1 MPDLEQVKYYLLMG
15 SVIFL
20 SITIFFCL
28 MRAALGPRFS
38 DRIIAANIIG
48 TKIILLIAVLSL
60 IIGQSYLVDICLIYA
75 VISFLSVVVLARSVI
90 EKKELDSDLDS
101 ESESASEGA

>member
-1 MPDLEQVKYYLLMG
+1 MFSAENLREVLLIG
-15 SVIFL
+15 SAVFLSATIFL
-20 SITIFFCL
+20 CL

-60 IIGQSYLVDICLIYA
+60 IVGESYLADICLIYA
-75 VISFLSVVVLARSVI
+75 AISFLSVVVLARSVI
-90 EKKELDSDLDS
+90 KKKEG
-101 ESESASEGA
+101 EKE

>member
-1 MPDLEQVKYYLLMG
+1 MTDLEQLKYYLLMG

-28 MRAALGPRFS
+28 MREALGPRFS

-60 IIGQSYLVDICLIYA
+60 IIGQSYIVDVCLIYA
-75 VISFLSVVVLARSVI
+75 VISFLSVVVLARSVL
-90 EKKELDSDLDS
+90 EKKELDS
-101 ESESASEGA
+101 ESGEVQGS

>member
-1 MPDLEQVKYYLLMG
+1 MPSVETLRSFLLTG
-15 SVIFL
+15 SVVFL
-20 SITIFFCL
+20 SATIFFCL
-28 MRAALGPRFS
+28 MRAALGPRYS

-60 IIGQSYLVDICLIYA
+60 IIGEGYLADICLIYA

-90 EKKELDSDLDS
+90 ERKEGT
-101 ESESASEGA
+101 EE

>member
-1 MPDLEQVKYYLLMG
+1 MPDADNLKYYLLMG

-28 MRAALGPRFS
+28 MRAALGPRFT

-60 IIGQSYLVDICLIYA
+60 IIGEGYLVDVCLIYA

-90 EKKELDSDLDS
+90 EKKES
-101 ESESASEGA
+101 ESESDSGVNVL

>member
-1 MPDLEQVKYYLLMG
+1 MPDAGTIRSFLLMG

-20 SITIFFCL
+20 SVTIFFCL

-60 IIGQSYLVDICLIYA
+60 IIGESYLADICLIYA

-90 EKKELDSDLDS
+90 EKKE
-101 ESESASEGA
+101 GAEE

>member
-1 MPDLEQVKYYLLMG
+1 MPDALTVKHYLLTG
-15 SVIFL
+15 CAIFL
-20 SITIFFCL
+20 SMTIFLCL

-48 TKIILLIAVLSL
+48 TKIILLIAVMSM
-60 IIGQSYLVDICLIYA
+60 IIGESYLADICLIYA

-90 EKKELDSDLDS
+90 EKKEDA
-101 ESESASEGA
+101 ENE

>member
-1 MPDLEQVKYYLLMG
+1 MLNAENLRSVLLIG
-15 SVIFL
+15 SAVFLSATIFL
-20 SITIFFCL
+20 CL

-60 IIGQSYLVDICLIYA
+60 IVGESYLADICLIYA
-75 VISFLSVVVLARSVI
+75 AISFLSVVVLARSVI
-90 EKKELDSDLDS
+90 EKKE
-101 ESESASEGA
+101 GK

>member
-1 MPDLEQVKYYLLMG
+1 MPNTETLRNILLIG
-15 SVIFL
+15 SAVFLSATIFL
-20 SITIFFCL
+20 CL

-60 IIGQSYLVDICLIYA
+60 IIGEGYLADICLIYA

-90 EKKELDSDLDS
+90 EKKEG
-101 ESESASEGA
+101 EEE

>member
-1 MPDLEQVKYYLLMG
+1 MPDVNTVKHFLLMG
-15 SVIFL
+15 SAIFL
-20 SITIFFCL
+20 SMTIFLCL

-48 TKIILLIAVLSL
+48 TKIILLIAVISM
-60 IIGQSYLVDICLIYA
+60 IIGESYLADICLIYA

-90 EKKELDSDLDS
+90 EKKEG
-101 ESESASEGA
+101 ENKV

>member
-1 MPDLEQVKYYLLMG
+1 MLNAENLRSVLLIG
-15 SVIFL
+15 SAVFLSATIFL
-20 SITIFFCL
+20 CL

-60 IIGQSYLVDICLIYA
+60 IVGESYLADICLIYA
-75 VISFLSVVVLARSVI
+75 AISFLSVVVLARSVI
-90 EKKELDSDLDS
+90 EKKEGK
-101 ESESASEGA
+101 EE

>member
-1 MPDLEQVKYYLLMG
+1 MPDTETLRNVLLIG
-15 SVIFL
+15 SAVFLSATIFL
-20 SITIFFCL
+20 CL

-60 IIGQSYLVDICLIYA
+60 IIGEGYLADICLIYA

-90 EKKELDSDLDS
+90 EKKEG
-101 ESESASEGA
+101 EEE

>member
-1 MPDLEQVKYYLLMG
+1 MLDSETLRNVLLIG
-15 SVIFL
+15 SAVFLSATIFL
-20 SITIFFCL
+20 CL

-60 IIGQSYLVDICLIYA
+60 IIGEGYLADICLIYA

-90 EKKELDSDLDS
+90 EKKEG
-101 ESESASEGA
+101 EEE

>member
-1 MPDLEQVKYYLLMG
+1 MPNAETLRNILLIG
-15 SVIFL
+15 SAVFLSATIFL
-20 SITIFFCL
+20 CL

-48 TKIILLIAVLSL
+48 TKIILLIAVMSL
-60 IIGQSYLVDICLIYA
+60 LIGEGYLADICLIYA

-90 EKKELDSDLDS
+90 EKKEG
-101 ESESASEGA
+101 E

>member
-1 MPDLEQVKYYLLMG
+1 MHSAETLRNVLLIG
-15 SVIFL
+15 SAVFLSATIFL
-20 SITIFFCL
+20 CL

-60 IIGQSYLVDICLIYA
+60 VIGEGYLADICLIYA

-90 EKKELDSDLDS
+90 EKKEGK
-101 ESESASEGA
+101 EE

>member
-1 MPDLEQVKYYLLMG
+1 MPNAETLRNVLLIG
-15 SVIFL
+15 SAVFLSATIFL
-20 SITIFFCL
+20 CL

-48 TKIILLIAVLSL
+48 TKIILLIAVMSL
-60 IIGQSYLVDICLIYA
+60 LIGEGYLADICLIYA

-90 EKKELDSDLDS
+90 EKKEG
-101 ESESASEGA
+101 EEE

>member
-1 MPDLEQVKYYLLMG
+1 MPNAETLRNILLIG
-15 SVIFL
+15 SAVFL
-20 SITIFFCL
+20 SATIFMCL

-48 TKIILLIAVLSL
+48 TKIILLIAVMSL
-60 IIGQSYLVDICLIYA
+60 LIGEGYLADICLIYA

-90 EKKELDSDLDS
+90 EKKEG
-101 ESESASEGA
+101 EEE

>member
-1 MPDLEQVKYYLLMG
+1 MLNAENLREVLLIV
-15 SVIFL
+15 SAVFLSATIFL
-20 SITIFFCL
+20 CL

-60 IIGQSYLVDICLIYA
+60 IVGESYLADICLIYA
-75 VISFLSVVVLARSVI
+75 AISFLSVVVLARSVI
-90 EKKELDSDLDS
+90 EKKEG
-101 ESESASEGA
+101 EKE

>member
-1 MPDLEQVKYYLLMG
+1 MPDAGTIRTFLLTG
-15 SVIFL
+15 SAVFLSLTIFL
-20 SITIFFCL
+20 CL

-48 TKIILLIAVLSL
+48 TKVILLIAVISM
-60 IIGQSYLVDICLIYA
+60 IIGESYLVDICLIYA

-90 EKKELDSDLDS
+90 EKKEG
-101 ESESASEGA
+101 EAEE

>member
-1 MPDLEQVKYYLLMG
+1 MLNAETLRNVLLIG
-15 SVIFL
+15 SAVFLSATIFL
-20 SITIFFCL
+20 CL

-48 TKIILLIAVLSL
+48 TKIILLIAVMSL
-60 IIGQSYLVDICLIYA
+60 LIGEGYLADICLIYA

-90 EKKELDSDLDS
+90 EKKEG
-101 ESESASEGA
+101 EKE